1 MAVTSSE
8 GRGVSAK
15 REVGGGGGPVY
26 GQAESNCHLVTAY
39 LTATPAN
46 VIVVDTN

>member
-15 REVGGGGGPVY
+15 REVGVGGSVY